1 MNVIPRGRRRLPLAI
16 ASTVIAA
23 LVVAGGAF
31 AHARVS
37 PPVSLSKELQL
48 FSLAVPTE
56 KEGAVTTK
64 IVLTVPSGF
73 SIDSFVPA
81 PGWHRVLQ
89 QTGSGEDAVI
99 QKVTWTG
106 GNVPTG
112 EDSTFWF
119 LAQPSSSG
127 TYTFGVQQ
135 TYSDGT
141 IVDWNGSESAENPAP
156 TIEAKASLGGGSGT
170 PLLTIV
176 ALIVG
181 VLGLILGAVALFAGG
196 GKRQLA

>member
-1 MNVIPRGRRRLPLAI
+1 M
-16 ASTVIAA
+16 IAA
-23 LVVAGGAF
+23 LVLAAARF

-73 SIDSFVPA
+73 SIDSFVPS

-106 GNVPTG
+106 GSVPTG

-119 LAQPSSSG
+119 LGAAVLERHLHVRG
-127 TYTFGVQQ
+127 
-135 TYSDGT
+135 
-141 IVDWNGSESAENPAP
+141 PADL
-156 TIEAKASLGGGSGT
+156 LGRHDRGLERLRVRREPGADDRGEGLARRRQRTS
-170 PLLTIV
+170 LLTIV
-176 ALIVG
+176 ALVVG
-181 VLGLILGAVALFAGG
+181 AIGLILGAVALFAGG